1 MAKSVV
7 RVHFMDSNSKAFAI
21 EAGASADAMLK
32 LVIERL
38 ELKESATFAL
48 FEKKDDWER
57 CLEPDE
63 KPAELM
69 KAWTG
74 DPKDE
79 SSPRFLFKKKTF
91 IRDDDRE
98 LSDLV
103 ARHLV
108 YIQALASVVNADYP
122 TSPEQAVRLAGLQVQ
137 VVYGDHNASTHVPG
151 FLTTNLKD
159 YIPKTLFPTKKPAE
173 WESIIFAEH
182 AKHKG
187 KSADEAKLGY
197 LSLVKKSQ
205 FYGTTFYP
213 PCKSV
218 NNGRKIPNKV
228 IIGVNAD
235 GIMLLKPKDKELIS
249 THPFTEICSWASS
262 STTFAFEFG
271 VQSESTKYT
280 FETKQGAIIA
290 STIQTYIDIL
300 VEMLT
305 NGNEED
311 ESTATGTS
319 HGSEGDD

>member
-21 EAGASADAMLK
+21 DAGASADAMLK

-137 VVYGDHNASTHVPG
+137 VVYGDHNAATHVPG
-151 FLTTNLKD
+151 FLT
-159 YIPKTLFPTKKPAE
+159 YAPF
-173 WESIIFAEH
+173 
-182 AKHKG
+182 
-187 KSADEAKLGY
+187 
-197 LSLVKKSQ
+197 
-205 FYGTTFYP
+205 
-213 PCKSV
+213 
-218 NNGRKIPNKV
+218 
-228 IIGVNAD
+228 
-235 GIMLLKPKDKELIS
+235 
-249 THPFTEICSWASS
+249 THPFSFSLSQFCHLAHFLGKDAAVRLFQFALSGIARFFFLVLICWGG
-262 STTFAFEFG
+262 E
-271 VQSESTKYT
+271 Q
-280 FETKQGAIIA
+280 
-290 STIQTYIDIL
+290 
-300 VEMLT
+300 
-305 NGNEED
+305 
-311 ESTATGTS
+311 
-319 HGSEGDD
+319 

>member
-21 EAGASADAMLK
+21 ESGASADAMLK

-137 VVYGDHNASTHVPG
+137 VVYGDHNAATHVPG
-151 FLTTNLKD
+151 FLT
-159 YIPKTLFPTKKPAE
+159 YAPIPTHAHFHVLFLD
-173 WESIIFAEH
+173 
-182 AKHKG
+182 
-187 KSADEAKLGY
+187 SAHPWPISSAG
-197 LSLVKKSQ
+197 
-205 FYGTTFYP
+205 
-213 PCKSV
+213 
-218 NNGRKIPNKV
+218 
-228 IIGVNAD
+228 NA
-235 GIMLLKPKDKELIS
+235 
-249 THPFTEICSWASS
+249 
-262 STTFAFEFG
+262 
-271 VQSESTKYT
+271 
-280 FETKQGAIIA
+280 
-290 STIQTYIDIL
+290 
-300 VEMLT
+300 
-305 NGNEED
+305 
-311 ESTATGTS
+311 
-319 HGSEGDD
+319 